1 MRICAHGGFRIR
13 RGFTLG
19 FRKHSED
26 FITESGSK
34 GPFPDPPSA
43 FGRRIGE
50 AEKEDR
56 MLQDL
61 KPGIRIPA
69 LILLLVLTLA
79 FLIGG
84 FSLLQGQAIQK
95 QKVVLTLTAI
105 IWGLVSVAL
114 LFFVMNEIASSMPRR
129 IRSSAVAVVFAGPAV
144 ALLVWALVLPTLRSL
159 RLSFMDANGRNFVGL
174 ANYKFAFTDPIML
187 ESFRN
192 NLLWVIFG
200 TFFCVVGGLIIAVL
214 ADKSK
219 RERLIK
225 SLIFMP
231 MAISFVGA
239 GVIWKFMYAYKGEG
253 VNIAEIGLLN
263 ALVTGLGGEAQAW
276 LLIPFWN
283 NFFLIAI
290 MVWLQTGYAMVILSS
305 AIKAIPESVNEAA
318 RVDGAN
324 AFRIFFSITIPS
336 IMPTIV
342 TVTTT
347 ILIFSLKL
355 FDIVRVMT
363 GGNFGTNV
371 IANEFYL
378 RQFTYGHSGQASAIA
393 IILFVVIIP
402 VLAYNLRQ
410 FQGRKVLK

>member
-1 MRICAHGGFRIR
+1 MS
-13 RGFTLG
+13 
-19 FRKHSED
+19 HSID
-26 FITESGSK
+26 TK
-34 GPFPDPPSA
+34 WNP
-43 FGRRIGE
+43 
-50 AEKEDR
+50 
-56 MLQDL
+56 
-61 KPGIRIPA
+61 
-69 LILLLVLTLA
+69 LVLAGLVAVTLIV
-79 FLIGG
+79 LIGG
-84 FSLLQGQAIQK
+84 FFLLQNMQDYKILMTLFA
-95 QKVVLTLTAI
+95 VV
-105 IWGLVSVAL
+105 WGLGSVILLYFVLNAIAESMPGKIRSASVAL
-114 LFFVMNEIASSMPRR
+114 
-129 IRSSAVAVVFAGPAV
+129 VFAGPAV
-144 ALLVWALVLPTLRSL
+144 ILLLWALVVPTLRSL
-159 RLSFMDANGRNFVGL
+159 RLSFADANGNGFVFL
-174 ANYKFAFTDPIML
+174 KNYKFAFTDPIML

-192 NLLWVIFG
+192 NLLWMFFG
-200 TFFCVVGGLIIAVL
+200 TSFCIIMGLIIAVL
-214 ADKSK
+214 ADKNRFEK
-219 RERLIK
+219 VFK

-253 VNIAEIGLLN
+253 INIREIGLLN
-263 ALVTGLGGEAQAW
+263 AIVTAFGGEAQAW

-283 NFFLIAI
+283 NFFLIVI

-305 AIKAIPESVNEAA
+305 AIKAIPEEINEAA

-324 AFRIFFSITIPS
+324 AFTIFFKITIPY

-393 IILFVVIIP
+393 VILLIVIIP

-410 FQGRKVLK
+410 FRGRKVLK